1 MPHPPSRLGPDFNLR
16 GAVFMILSMAGFAV
30 EDSLLKMAAASLP
43 PGQILITFGVLG
55 TAVFAVLSLLAREA
69 PLTRAMLSRPL
80 VLRSLSE
87 VTGRLFFML
96 AIALTPLSTAS
107 AILQATPLVVM
118 TGAALLF
125 GERIGPR
132 RWLAVA
138 FGFAGVLLILRPGTQ
153 GFGALSLLA
162 VVAMLGFAGRD
173 LATRAAPVSMSFR
186 QLGVLGF
193 SMLIVAGLIALPFG
207 GPMAAPDAAT
217 WMGLLAAAGAG
228 VCAYTFLTV
237 AMRTGQVGA
246 VTPFRYTRLIFAMI
260 AGIAVFGE
268 TPDGWTIA
276 GSAAII
282 LAGIAA
288 LRLSRPPAPPRP
300 A

>member
-1 MPHPPSRLGPDFNLR
+1 MSHHPSRLGPAFNLR
-16 GAVFMILSMAGFAV
+16 GAVFMVLSMAGFAV
-30 EDSLLKMAAASLP
+30 EDSLLKVAAASLP

-55 TAVFAVLSLLAREA
+55 TAAFALLSILAREA

-138 FGFAGVLLILRPGTQ
+138 FGFAGVLLVLRPGTQ
-153 GFGALSLLA
+153 GFGAMSLLA
-162 VVAMLGFAGRD
+162 VIAMLGFAGRD

-207 GPMAAPDAAT
+207 GPMAVPDGAT
-217 WMGLLAAAGAG
+217 WIGLLAAA
-228 VCAYTFLTV
+228 CARAKLV
-237 AMRTGQVGA
+237 Q
-246 VTPFRYTRLIFAMI
+246 
-260 AGIAVFGE
+260 
-268 TPDGWTIA
+268 
-276 GSAAII
+276 
-282 LAGIAA
+282 
-288 LRLSRPPAPPRP
+288 
-300 A
+300 